1 MVGSCIKRLQRRSVL
16 EGNTIRSCV
25 PLSEGVVFNPSSIVN
40 LVESIM
46 SVSAV
51 SSGQSHL
58 AHMGSLN
65 QRPAGP
71 VQAPAA
77 NANAAPP
84 PPQAGQMALA
94 QAPTSAPP
102 SPPPASSG
110 RGRVVDTYA

>member
-77 NANAAPP
+77 TANAA

-110 RGRVVDTYA
+110 RGQVVDTYA